1 MGLESWLFGAGHVGA
16 PMPSAEIKL
25 IDIPEMNYYNTD
37 QPYPRWMMSVG
48 DYVAFI
54 AVRLC
59 CLYPFSFHA
68 AENWLGAQIDKC
80 FHPHAD
86 PWLVQAAICSFGGA
100 VCACM
105 LGEVCARGPTIFQG
119 YYKDPQQ
126 TAEVLDKDGWLHTG
140 DVGMWLPGGRL
151 KIIDRKKNIFKLSQ
165 GEYIAPEKIENIYL
179 RCVGHAASIPCLL
192 GLGAHA
198 ILAKQPL

>member
-1 MGLESWLFGAGHVGA
+1 
-16 PMPSAEIKL
+16 
-25 IDIPEMNYYNTD
+25 
-37 QPYPRWMMSVG
+37 MSVG

-105 LGEVCARGPTIFQG
+105 LYLPQLACACFLARAGVRFVHAVPPSSRATTRIHNRQQKCWTRMGG
-119 YYKDPQQ
+119 YTQ
-126 TAEVLDKDGWLHTG
+126 
-140 DVGMWLPGGRL
+140 
-151 KIIDRKKNIFKLSQ
+151 
-165 GEYIAPEKIENIYL
+165 
-179 RCVGHAASIPCLL
+179 
-192 GLGAHA
+192 
-198 ILAKQPL
+198 